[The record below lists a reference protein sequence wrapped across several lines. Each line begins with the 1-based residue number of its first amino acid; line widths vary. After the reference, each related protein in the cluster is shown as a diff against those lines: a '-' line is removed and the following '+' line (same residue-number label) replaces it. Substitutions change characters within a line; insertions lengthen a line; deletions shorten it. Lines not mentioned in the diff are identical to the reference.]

1 MLTQEEHRIQTERL
15 KQMYTNAKVILDSNG
30 GDHTDPEFL
39 SVRSA
44 IYEIQNAL
52 REDQNEKETAI
63 NQAQTTG
70 QARLE
75 EINALLANTE
85 INNS

>member
-1 MLTQEEHRIQTERL
+1 MLTQEDHRIPTERL
-15 KQMYTNAKVILDSNG
+15 QPMSPNAKVILDSNG
-30 GDHTDPEFL
+30 GDHTDPEYL
-39 SVRSA
+39 AVRSV
-44 IYEIQNAL
+44 IYEIQNTL

-63 NQAQTTG
+63 SQARTAS